1 MSEQCGLDTHGNCH
15 SFVSLL
21 ASQCV
26 PIEAIAALA
35 RHVST
40 VVTEK
45 VYRHELRPVLEP
57 LRRGWTRSSQHHRP
71 AASDIPRRIAVRRRA
86 EDLPSKPNRHR
97 QLDKPEA

>member
-57 LRRGWTRSSQHHRP
+57 LRRGWTRSSQHRRP
-71 AASDIPRRIAVRRRA
+71 PASDTARRIAVRRRA
-86 EDLPSKPNRHR
+86 QDIRRKPDRHR
-97 QLDKPEA
+97 QLDQSEA